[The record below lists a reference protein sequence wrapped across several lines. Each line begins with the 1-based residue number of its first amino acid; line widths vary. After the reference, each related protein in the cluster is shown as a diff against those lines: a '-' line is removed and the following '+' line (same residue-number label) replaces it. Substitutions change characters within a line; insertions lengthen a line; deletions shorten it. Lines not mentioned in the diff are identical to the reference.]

1 MKISLVLNILKEEL
15 DQQVTLLILVHNVPH
30 CGSLPEELHQS
41 ALHDE
46 PQHPREVEE
55 DCEEDEIERNPL
67 VIGVI
72 NHRDSVGIIRQE
84 LGREPADTSL
94 NRKNEL
100 PELDENIFE
109 SRF

>member
-15 DQQVTLLILVHNVPH
+15 DQQVPLLILVHNVPD
-30 CGSLPEELHQS
+30 CGSFPEKFHQS
-41 ALHDE
+41 ALHNK
-46 PQHPREVEE
+46 PQHPRQVEE
-55 DCEEDEIERNPL
+55 NGQENQVERNPL

-72 NHRDSVGIIRQE
+72 NHRDSIGIIRQE

-100 PELDENIFE
+100 PELDENLSIYPG
-109 SRF
+109 